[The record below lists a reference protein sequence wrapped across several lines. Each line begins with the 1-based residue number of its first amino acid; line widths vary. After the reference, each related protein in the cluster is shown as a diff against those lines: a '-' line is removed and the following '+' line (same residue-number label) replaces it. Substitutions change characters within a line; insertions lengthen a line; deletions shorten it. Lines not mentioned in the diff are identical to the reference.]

1 MAKSL
6 ADLKSVL
13 FLAKRSVQSETEVGS
28 NIQYLN
34 VLTFDTTIYRII
46 PSSGQEQARG
56 KWPMKYLVYSKIILI
71 TVARQINISEGS
83 DIIYSFFI
91 ETLLNLLSK
100 EP

>member
-6 ADLKSVL
+6 ADLILVL
-13 FLAKRSVQSETEVGS
+13 FLVKRSVQSETGVGS

-34 VLTFDTTIYRII
+34 VLILDTTIYRII

-83 DIIYSFFI
+83 ILFI
-91 ETLLNLLSK
+91 LFYRNVSELIK
-100 EP
+100 

>member
-13 FLAKRSVQSETEVGS
+13 FLVKRSVQSETEVGS

-56 KWPMKYLVYSKIILI
+56 KWPTRYLVYSKIILI

-83 DIIYSFFI
+83 ILFI
-91 ETLLNLLSK
+91 LFYRNASELIK
-100 EP
+100 

>member
-6 ADLKSVL
+6 ADLILVL
-13 FLAKRSVQSETEVGS
+13 FLVKRSVQSEKEVGS

-56 KWPMKYLVYSKIILI
+56 KWPMKYLVYSKIMLI

-83 DIIYSFFI
+83 ILFI
-91 ETLLNLLSK
+91 LFYRNVSELIK
-100 EP
+100 

>member
-56 KWPMKYLVYSKIILI
+56 KWPTRYLVYSKIILI

-83 DIIYSFFI
+83 ILFI
-91 ETLLNLLSK
+91 LFYRNASELIK
-100 EP
+100 

>member
-1 MAKSL
+1 MAKSI
-6 ADLKSVL
+6 ADLILVL
-13 FLAKRSVQSETEVGS
+13 FLVKRSVQSETEVGS

-34 VLTFDTTIYRII
+34 VLTLDTTIYRII

-83 DIIYSFFI
+83 ILFI
-91 ETLLNLLSK
+91 LFYRNVSELIK
-100 EP
+100 

>member
-6 ADLKSVL
+6 ADLKSLL
-13 FLAKRSVQSETEVGS
+13 FLVKRSVQSETEVGS

-56 KWPMKYLVYSKIILI
+56 KWPTKYLVYSKIILI

-83 DIIYSFFI
+83 ILFI
-91 ETLLNLLSK
+91 LFYRNASELIK
-100 EP
+100 

>member
-56 KWPMKYLVYSKIILI
+56 KWPTKYLVYSKIIFI

-83 DIIYSFFI
+83 ILFI
-91 ETLLNLLSK
+91 LFYRNASELIK
-100 EP
+100 

>member
-56 KWPMKYLVYSKIILI
+56 KWPTKYLVYSKIILI
-71 TVARQINISEGS
+71 TVARQINMSEGS
-83 DIIYSFFI
+83 ILFI
-91 ETLLNLLSK
+91 LFYRNASELIK
-100 EP
+100 

>member
-6 ADLKSVL
+6 ADLKSLL
-13 FLAKRSVQSETEVGS
+13 FLVKRSVQSEIEVGS

-56 KWPMKYLVYSKIILI
+56 KWPTKYLVYSKIIFI

-83 DIIYSFFI
+83 ILFI
-91 ETLLNLLSK
+91 LFYRNASELIK
-100 EP
+100 

>member
-6 ADLKSVL
+6 ADLKSLL
-13 FLAKRSVQSETEVGS
+13 FLVKRSVQSEIEVGS

-56 KWPMKYLVYSKIILI
+56 KWPTRYLVYSKIILI

-83 DIIYSFFI
+83 ILFI
-91 ETLLNLLSK
+91 LFYRNASELIK
-100 EP
+100 

>member
-13 FLAKRSVQSETEVGS
+13 FLVKRSVQSETEVGS

-56 KWPMKYLVYSKIILI
+56 KWPTKYLVYSKIILI
-71 TVARQINISEGS
+71 TVARQINISKGS
-83 DIIYSFFI
+83 ILFI
-91 ETLLNLLSK
+91 LFYRNASELIK
-100 EP
+100 

>member
-13 FLAKRSVQSETEVGS
+13 FLVKRSVQSETEVGS

-56 KWPMKYLVYSKIILI
+56 KWPTKYLVYSKIIFI

-83 DIIYSFFI
+83 ILFI
-91 ETLLNLLSK
+91 LFYRNASELIK
-100 EP
+100 

>member
-13 FLAKRSVQSETEVGS
+13 FLVKRSVQSETEVGS

-34 VLTFDTTIYRII
+34 VLTFDTTIYRPI

-56 KWPMKYLVYSKIILI
+56 KWPTKYLVYSKINLI
-71 TVARQINISEGS
+71 TVARQINMSEGS
-83 DIIYSFFI
+83 ILFI
-91 ETLLNLLSK
+91 LFYRNASELIK
-100 EP
+100 

>member
-6 ADLKSVL
+6 ADLKSLL
-13 FLAKRSVQSETEVGS
+13 FLVKRSVQSEIEVGS

-83 DIIYSFFI
+83 ILFI
-91 ETLLNLLSK
+91 LFYRNVSELIK
-100 EP
+100 

>member
-13 FLAKRSVQSETEVGS
+13 FLVKRSVQSEIEVGS

-56 KWPMKYLVYSKIILI
+56 KWPTKYLVYSKVILI

-83 DIIYSFFI
+83 ILFI
-91 ETLLNLLSK
+91 LFYRNVSELIK
-100 EP
+100 

>member
-13 FLAKRSVQSETEVGS
+13 FLVKRSVQSEKEVGS

-56 KWPMKYLVYSKIILI
+56 KWPMKYLVYSKIMLI

-83 DIIYSFFI
+83 ILFI
-91 ETLLNLLSK
+91 LFYRNVSELIK
-100 EP
+100 

>member
-6 ADLKSVL
+6 ADLKSLL
-13 FLAKRSVQSETEVGS
+13 FLVKRSVQSEIEVGS

-56 KWPMKYLVYSKIILI
+56 KWPTKYLVYSKIILI
-71 TVARQINISEGS
+71 TVARQINMSEGS
-83 DIIYSFFI
+83 ILFI
-91 ETLLNLLSK
+91 LFYRNASELIK
-100 EP
+100 

>member
-6 ADLKSVL
+6 ADLILVL
-13 FLAKRSVQSETEVGS
+13 FLVKRSVQSETEVGS

-34 VLTFDTTIYRII
+34 VLTLDTTIYRII

-56 KWPMKYLVYSKIILI
+56 KWPMEYLVYSKIILI

-83 DIIYSFFI
+83 ILFI
-91 ETLLNLLSK
+91 LFYRNVSELIK
-100 EP
+100 

>member
-13 FLAKRSVQSETEVGS
+13 FLVKRSVQSETEVGS

-56 KWPMKYLVYSKIILI
+56 KWPTKYLVYSKIILI

-83 DIIYSFFI
+83 ILFI
-91 ETLLNLLSK
+91 LFYRNASELIK
-100 EP
+100 

>member
-13 FLAKRSVQSETEVGS
+13 FLVKRSVQSETEVGS

-34 VLTFDTTIYRII
+34 VLTFDTTINRII

-56 KWPMKYLVYSKIILI
+56 KWPTKYLVYSKIILI
-71 TVARQINISEGS
+71 TVARQINMSEGS
-83 DIIYSFFI
+83 ILFI
-91 ETLLNLLSK
+91 LFYRNASELIK
-100 EP
+100 

>member
-6 ADLKSVL
+6 ADLILVL
-13 FLAKRSVQSETEVGS
+13 FLVKRSIQSETEVGS

-34 VLTFDTTIYRII
+34 VLTLDTTIYRII

-83 DIIYSFFI
+83 ILFI
-91 ETLLNLLSK
+91 LFYRNVSELIK
-100 EP
+100 

>member
-6 ADLKSVL
+6 ADLKSLL
-13 FLAKRSVQSETEVGS
+13 FLVKRSVQSEIEVGS

-56 KWPMKYLVYSKIILI
+56 KWPTRYLVYSKIILI

-83 DIIYSFFI
+83 ILFI
-91 ETLLNLLSK
+91 LFYRNVSELIK
-100 EP
+100 

>member
-13 FLAKRSVQSETEVGS
+13 FLVKRSVQSETEVGS

-83 DIIYSFFI
+83 ILFI
-91 ETLLNLLSK
+91 LFYRNASELVK
-100 EP
+100 

>member
-1 MAKSL
+1 MTKSL
-6 ADLKSVL
+6 VDLKSVL

-56 KWPMKYLVYSKIILI
+56 KWPTRYLVYSKIILI

-83 DIIYSFFI
+83 GVIYSF
-91 ETLLNLLSK
+91 L
-100 EP
+100 

>member
-13 FLAKRSVQSETEVGS
+13 FLVKRSVQSETEVGS

-56 KWPMKYLVYSKIILI
+56 KWPTKYLVYSKIILI
-71 TVARQINISEGS
+71 TVARQINMSEGS
-83 DIIYSFFI
+83 ILFI
-91 ETLLNLLSK
+91 LFYRNASELIK
-100 EP
+100 

>member
-13 FLAKRSVQSETEVGS
+13 FLVKRSVQSETEVGS

-83 DIIYSFFI
+83 ILFI
-91 ETLLNLLSK
+91 LFYRNASELIK
-100 EP
+100 